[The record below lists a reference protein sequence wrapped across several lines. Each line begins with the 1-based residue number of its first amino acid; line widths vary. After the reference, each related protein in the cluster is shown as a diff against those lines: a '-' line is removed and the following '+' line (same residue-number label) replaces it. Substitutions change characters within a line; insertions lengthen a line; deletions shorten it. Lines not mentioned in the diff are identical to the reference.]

1 MPRFIYLTE
10 SEKRKTENYF
20 TPKIVNGG
28 ENFVRCAVSES
39 GAYFGVCEHL
49 RHKQGAKFTC
59 QNDFI
64 YFFLS

>member
-10 SEKRKTENYF
+10 NEKRKTENYF

-28 ENFVRCAVSES
+28 ENFARCAVSES

-49 RHKQGAKFTC
+49 
-59 QNDFI
+59 
-64 YFFLS
+64 